1 VNRAIAWFAE
11 NHVAA
16 NLLMMLLV
24 VGGLFSIPT
33 IKQEVFPELSLDI
46 ITVSV
51 VYPGAAPIEIEEG
64 ICIRIEEE
72 LQGLQGVKRISSTA
86 SEGSCLVAVELLAG
100 EDVRRRHDE
109 IRSRVDGIDTFPEE
123 AERPVIV
130 QAGVRFQVLD
140 VAVSGDLDEVTLK
153 RLAQQVRDEIAA
165 LPGITDVELVATRPY
180 EVAIEVSE
188 DALLRHDLTFDH
200 VVRAVRR
207 SSLDLPGGSVKT
219 AGGEILIRTKGQAY
233 RGGEFEELVLLSRA
247 DGSRLRLGDV
257 ARVVDGFEETDQL
270 AHFDGQPTALVEV
283 YRVGDQSALEISA
296 TVRDYIEHARARL
309 PAGVTLTIWQENA
322 RFLRTRLDTLL
333 RNGRDGFALV
343 LLVLALFLRL
353 RLAFWVSLGVPLSFL
368 GTLFVM
374 PSLDLS
380 INLVSLMAFIVV
392 LGIVVDDA
400 IVVGENAYTE
410 QSRGAAPLAGAV
422 AGAQGIAMP
431 VVFGVLTT
439 IVAFV
444 PMLFVPGPMGRMTRI
459 IPIIVIACLIFS
471 LVESL
476 LVLPAHLALAGSRK
490 ARGSNSVTRGWL
502 RFQDAVDSA
511 LQRWIRQVYR
521 PVLEILLEWRYLT
534 VAAGVS
540 ILLITLAALGGGWL
554 RFVFQPEVEGDV
566 AVAYLAMPLGTPIEV
581 TSEAVGQLRRAADEV
596 RREVDAD
603 RESGS
608 VIAHVFDAVGEQPYR
623 RRQAASATA
632 FSQAMGTGSHLGE
645 VEIEVVPAE
654 EREITV
660 EELTR
665 RWRERTGTIPGAV
678 ELSFASTLMTAG
690 APIHLE
696 LAGPDLGELVS
707 AAERVK
713 RALGVYPGVIDV
725 SDSFRGGKQEIELE
739 ILPEAEALGLT
750 LSDLAGQVRQAFYG
764 HEVQRIQRGRDDVRV
779 VVRYPAE
786 DRRSLGDLERM
797 RIRAADGSA
806 VPFFS
811 VARATLGRGFSSI
824 QREDRRRVVSVTAG
838 VDGRVANA
846 NEIIADLKRKAV
858 PEIEAI
864 HPRLRISFGG
874 EQREQAEV
882 LGSLIRG
889 WIIALFAIYALL
901 AVPLRSY
908 VQPLIIMA
916 AIPFGLVGAVG
927 GHLIMQYKFSMMSVV
942 GLVALSGVV
951 VNDSLVLVDYINK
964 CRAKG
969 AALQEAIREAGA
981 ARFRAI
987 LLTSL
992 TTFAGLTPLLL
1003 EQSVQAKLLIP
1014 MGISL
1019 AFGVIFA
1026 TLITLVMVPISYLIL
1041 EDLLQ
1046 AAGRLLRRG
1055 DVEDEMP
1062 AEMESAALRQ
1072 ESPGGSGIR

>member
-1 VNRAIAWFAE
+1 
-11 NHVAA
+11 
-16 NLLMMLLV
+16 M
-24 VGGLFSIPT
+24 
-33 IKQEVFPELSLDI
+33 
-46 ITVSV
+46 
-51 VYPGAAPIEIEEG
+51 
-64 ICIRIEEE
+64 
-72 LQGLQGVKRISSTA
+72 
-86 SEGSCLVAVELLAG
+86 
-100 EDVRRRHDE
+100 
-109 IRSRVDGIDTFPEE
+109 
-123 AERPVIV
+123 
-130 QAGVRFQVLD
+130 
-140 VAVSGDLDEVTLK
+140 
-153 RLAQQVRDEIAA
+153 
-165 LPGITDVELVATRPY
+165 ATRPY

-219 AGGEILIRTKGQAY
+219 AGGEILIRSKGQAY
-233 RGGEFEELVLLSRA
+233 RGGEFEGLVLLSHP
-247 DGSRLRLGDV
+247 DGSRLQLGDV
-257 ARVVDGFEETDQL
+257 AHVVDGFEETDQL
-270 AHFDGQPTALVEV
+270 AHFDGRPTTLVEV

-296 TVRDYIEHARARL
+296 TVRDYIEQARERL
-309 PAGVTLTIWQENA
+309 PAGVTLTVWQENA

-374 PSLDLS
+374 PSLGLS

-410 QSRGAAPLAGAV
+410 HSRGAEPLAGAV

-431 VVFGVLTT
+431 VIFGVLTT

-444 PMLFVPGPMGRMTRI
+444 PMLFVAGPMGRMTRI
-459 IPIIVIACLIFS
+459 IPMIVIACLIFS
-471 LVESL
+471 LIESL
-476 LVLPAHLALAGSRK
+476 FVLPAHLALAG
-490 ARGSNSVTRGWL
+490 ARETRGKNPVTRNWL
-502 RFQDAVDSA
+502 RFQGAVAAA
-511 LQRWIRQVYR
+511 LQWWIREVYR

-540 ILLITLAALGGGWL
+540 ILLIAMAILGGGWL
-554 RFVFQPEVEGDV
+554 RFVFQPEVEGEV
-566 AVAYLAMPLGTPIEV
+566 AVAYLTMPLGTPVEV
-581 TSEAVGQLRRAADEV
+581 TSEAVSQLVRSAEEV
-596 RREVDAD
+596 RREVDAE

-623 RRQAASATA
+623 RRQASSIAA
-632 FSQAMGTGSHLGE
+632 FSEAIGIGSHLGE
-645 VEIEVVPAE
+645 VEIEVVPSE
-654 EREITV
+654 EREISV

-665 RWRERTGTIPGAV
+665 RWRERTGMIPGAV
-678 ELSFASTLMTAG
+678 ELSFVSTLITAG

-696 LAGPDLGELVS
+696 LAGPDLEELAS

-713 RALGVYPGVIDV
+713 SGLAAYPGVIDI

-764 HEVQRIQRGRDDVRV
+764 HEVQRIQRGRDDVKV
-779 VVRYPAE
+779 MVRYPAE

-806 VPFFS
+806 VPFTS
-811 VARATLGRGFSSI
+811 VAHANLGRGFSSI

-838 VDGRVANA
+838 VDGRIANA
-846 NEIIADLKRKAV
+846 NEIIADLKREVV

-864 HPRLRISFGG
+864 HPRLQISFGG

-908 VQPLIIMA
+908 VQPLIIMV

-951 VNDSLVLVDYINK
+951 VNDSLVLVDYINR

-969 AALQEAIREAGA
+969 AALQDAIREAGA

-992 TTFAGLTPLLL
+992 TTFAGLTPLLM

-1026 TLITLVMVPISYLIL
+1026 TLITLVMVPVSYLIF

-1046 AAGRLLRRG
+1046 AAGWLLRRG
-1055 DVEDEMP
+1055 DLEDAMPVEMRPDV
-1062 AEMESAALRQ
+1062 ARQ
-1072 ESPGGSGIR
+1072 EGGGGSGMR

>member
-1 VNRAIAWFAE
+1 VNRAIAWFAG

-24 VGGLFSIPT
+24 VGGLLSIPT
-33 IKQEVFPELSLDI
+33 IKQEIMPELSLDVV
-46 ITVSV
+46 TVRV

-86 SEGSCLVAVELLAG
+86 AEGVCLVSVELVAG
-100 EDVRRRHDE
+100 EDVRRRLDE
-109 IRSRVDGIDTFPEE
+109 IRSRVDGIDSFPEE
-123 AERPVIV
+123 AEKPVIA
-130 QAGVRFQVLD
+130 QADIRFQVLD
-140 VAVSGDLDEVTLK
+140 VAVSGDVGEASLK
-153 RLAQQVRDEIAA
+153 RLGQQVRDEISA

-188 DALLRHDLTFDH
+188 DALLRHDLSFDH

-219 AGGEILIRTKGQAY
+219 AGGEVLIRTKGQAY
-233 RGGEFEELVLLSRA
+233 RGGEFEKLVLLSRP

-270 AHFDGQPTALVEV
+270 AHFDGRPTTLVEV
-283 YRVGDQSALEISA
+283 YRVGNQSALEVSA
-296 TVRDYIEHARARL
+296 AVREYIEQARERL
-309 PAGVTLTIWQENA
+309 PAGVTLTVWQENA
-322 RFLRTRLDTLL
+322 RFLRARLDTLL
-333 RNGRDGFALV
+333 VNGRDGFALV

-368 GTLFVM
+368 GALFVM
-374 PSLDLS
+374 PSLGLS
-380 INLVSLMAFIVV
+380 INLISLMAFIVV

-410 QSRGAAPLAGAV
+410 QSRGAAPLAGAI

-444 PMLFVPGPMGRMTRI
+444 PMLFVVGPTGRMTRI
-459 IPIIVIACLIFS
+459 IPMIVIACLIFS
-471 LVESL
+471 LIESL
-476 LVLPAHLALAGSRK
+476 FVLPAHLAHAGSRET
-490 ARGSNSVTRGWL
+490 RGSNPVTRTWL
-502 RFQDAVDSA
+502 RFQGAVASA
-511 LQRWIRQVYR
+511 LQRLIREVYR
-521 PVLEILLEWRYLT
+521 PVLETLLEWRYLT

-540 ILLITLAALGGGWL
+540 VLLMAMAMLGGGWL
-554 RFVFQPEVEGDV
+554 RFVFQPEVEGEV
-566 AVAYLAMPLGTPIEV
+566 AVAYLTMPLGTPVEV
-581 TSEAVGQLRRAADEV
+581 TAEAVGQLVRAAEEV
-596 RREVDAD
+596 RREVDAE

-623 RRQAASATA
+623 RRQASSVAAL
-632 FSQAMGTGSHLGE
+632 SQSYGTGSHLGE
-645 VEIEVVPAE
+645 VEIEVVPSE
-654 EREITV
+654 ERDITV

-665 RWRERTGTIPGAV
+665 RWRERTGMIPGAV
-678 ELSFASTLMTAG
+678 ELSFVSTLITAG

-696 LAGPDLGELVS
+696 LAGSDLDELVT

-713 RALGVYPGVIDV
+713 RILAVYPGVMDI

-764 HEVQRIQRGRDDVRV
+764 HEVQRIQRGRDDVKV

-806 VPFFS
+806 VPFSS
-811 VARATLGRGFSSI
+811 VAHANLGRGFSSI
-824 QREDRRRVVSVTAG
+824 QREDRRRVVSVTAA
-838 VDGRVANA
+838 VDTHVSNA
-846 NEIIADLKRKAV
+846 NEIVADLKRELV

-864 HPRLRISFGG
+864 HPRVQISFGG

-889 WIIALFAIYALL
+889 WIIALIAIYALL

-908 VQPLIIMA
+908 LQPLIIMV
-916 AIPFGLVGAVG
+916 AIPFGLVGAVA

-951 VNDSLVLVDYINK
+951 VNDSLVLVDYVNK
-964 CRAKG
+964 RRAKG
-969 AALQEAIREAGA
+969 AAMQDAIREAGA
-981 ARFRAI
+981 ARFRAV

-992 TTFAGLTPLLL
+992 TTFAGLTPLLM
-1003 EQSVQAKLLIP
+1003 EQNVQAKLLIP

-1026 TLITLVMVPISYLIL
+1026 TLITLVMVPVSYLIL
-1041 EDLLQ
+1041 EDLLHV
-1046 AAGRLLRRG
+1046 AGRLLRRDEVDDG
-1055 DVEDEMP
+1055 IPVEVKPAAAPQEGASWSGMP
-1062 AEMESAALRQ
+1062 
-1072 ESPGGSGIR
+1072 

>member
-1 VNRAIAWFAE
+1 VNRAIAWFAG
-11 NHVAA
+11 NPVAA

-24 VGGLFSIPT
+24 VGGVLSVLT
-33 IKQEVFPELSLDI
+33 IKQELMPELSLDAV
-46 ITVSV
+46 TVRV
-51 VYPGAAPIEIEEG
+51 VYPGAAPEEIEEG

-72 LQGLQGVKRISSTA
+72 LQGLQGIKQIRSTA
-86 SEGSCLVAVELLAG
+86 AEGVCLVSVNLVAG
-100 EDVRRRHDE
+100 EDVRRRLDE
-109 IRSRVDGIDTFPEE
+109 IQSRVDGIDSFPEE
-123 AERPVIV
+123 AEKPAVL
-130 QAGVRFQVLD
+130 QAEVRFQVLD
-140 VAVSGDLDEVTLK
+140 VAVSGDVDEATLK
-153 RLAQQVRDEIAA
+153 RLGQQVRDEIAA

-180 EVAIEVSE
+180 EVAIEVAE
-188 DALLRHDLTFDH
+188 GALLRHDLTFDH

-219 AGGEILIRTKGQAY
+219 AGGEILIRSKGQAY
-233 RGGEFEELVLLSRA
+233 RGGEFEKLVLLSRP
-247 DGSRLRLGDV
+247 DGSRLQLGDV
-257 ARVVDGFEETDQL
+257 ARVVDGFEETDRL
-270 AHFDGQPTALVEV
+270 ARFDGRPTTLVEV
-283 YRVGDQSALEISA
+283 YRVGNQSALEIST
-296 TVRDYIEHARARL
+296 TVREYIEQANQDL
-309 PAGVTLTIWQENA
+309 PAGVTLTVWQENA
-322 RFLRTRLDTLL
+322 RYLRARLDTLL

-380 INLVSLMAFIVV
+380 INLISLMAFIVV

-400 IVVGENAYTE
+400 IVVGENAHTE
-410 QSRGAAPLAGAV
+410 QSRGAAPLPGAIAGAHGV
-422 AGAQGIAMP
+422 AMP

-444 PMLFVPGPMGRMTRI
+444 PMLFVVGSSGRMVRVV
-459 IPIIVIACLIFS
+459 PMIVIACLIFS
-471 LVESL
+471 LIESL
-476 LVLPAHLALAGSRK
+476 FVLPAHLAHAGSRET
-490 ARGSNSVTRGWL
+490 RGSNPVTRTWL
-502 RFQDAVDSA
+502 RFQGAVASA
-511 LQRWIRQVYR
+511 LQWVIHEVYR
-521 PVLEILLEWRYLT
+521 PALEILLEWRYLT

-540 ILLITLAALGGGWL
+540 ILLIAMAILGGGWL

-566 AVAYLAMPLGTPIEV
+566 AVAYLTMPLGTPVEV
-581 TSEAVGQLRRAADEV
+581 TAEAVGQLTRAAEEV
-596 RREVDAD
+596 RREVDAE

-623 RRQAASATA
+623 RRQASTVTA
-632 FSQAMGTGSHLGE
+632 MSQSLPTGSHLGE
-645 VEIEVVPAE
+645 VEIEVVPSE
-654 EREITV
+654 ERDITV

-665 RWRERTGTIPGAV
+665 RWRERTGMIPGAV
-678 ELSFASTLMTAG
+678 ELSFASTMISAG
-690 APIHLE
+690 AAIHLE
-696 LAGPDLGELVS
+696 LSGPDLDELVS
-707 AAERVK
+707 SAERLK
-713 RALGVYPGVIDV
+713 RALAGYPGVMDI

-764 HEVQRIQRGRDDVRV
+764 HEVQRIQRGRDDVKV

-806 VPFFS
+806 VPFTS
-811 VARATLGRGFSSI
+811 VASATLGRGFSSI
-824 QREDRRRVVSVTAG
+824 QREDRRRVVSVTAA
-838 VDGRVANA
+838 VDTRIANA
-846 NEIIADLKRKAV
+846 NEIVADLEREV
-858 PEIEAI
+858 LPEVEAI
-864 HPRLRISFGG
+864 HPRVQISFAG

-889 WIIALFAIYALL
+889 WIVALIAIYALL

-908 VQPLIIMA
+908 AQPLIIMS

-927 GHLIMQYKFSMMSVV
+927 GHLIMQYQFSMMSVV

-964 CRAKG
+964 RRAQG
-969 AALQEAIREAGA
+969 AALRDAIREAGA

-992 TTFAGLTPLLL
+992 TTFAGLTPLLM
-1003 EQSVQAKLLIP
+1003 ERSVQAKFLIP

-1026 TLITLVMVPISYLIL
+1026 TLITLVLVPVSCLIL

-1046 AAGRLLRRG
+1046 ATGRLFRRG
-1055 DVEDEMP
+1055 ELDDGASVEVRP
-1062 AEMESAALRQ
+1062 AVACQ
-1072 ESPGGSGIR
+1072 ESGSLSGVP

>member
-1 VNRAIAWFAE
+1 VNRAIAWFAG

-24 VGGLFSIPT
+24 VGGLLSIPT
-33 IKQEVFPELSLDI
+33 IKQEIMPELSLDVV
-46 ITVSV
+46 TVSV
-51 VYPGAAPIEIEEG
+51 VYPGAAPVEIEKG

-72 LQGLQGVKRISSTA
+72 LQGLQGVKRIGSTA
-86 SEGSCLVAVELLAG
+86 AEGVCVVRVELLAG
-100 EDVRRRHDE
+100 EDVRRRLDE
-109 IRSRVDGIDTFPEE
+109 VRSRVDGIDTFPEE
-123 AERPVIV
+123 AEKPVIV
-130 QAGVRFQVLD
+130 QADVRFQVLD
-140 VAVSGDLDEVTLK
+140 VAVSGDVDEATLK
-153 RLAQQVRDEIAA
+153 RLGQQVRDEIAA
-165 LPGITDVELVATRPY
+165 LPGITDVELVATRSY

-188 DALLRHDLTFDH
+188 DALLRHDLSFDH
-200 VVRAVRR
+200 VVSAVRR

-233 RGGEFEELVLLSRA
+233 RGGEFEKLVLLSRP
-247 DGSRLRLGDV
+247 DGSRLQLGDV
-257 ARVVDGFEETDQL
+257 ARVVDGFEETDQV
-270 AHFDGQPTALVEV
+270 AYFDGRPTTLVEV
-283 YRVGDQSALEISA
+283 YRVGNQSALEISA
-296 TVRDYIEHARARL
+296 TVGEYIEKAQGSL
-309 PAGVTLTIWQENA
+309 PAGVTLTVWQENA
-322 RFLRTRLDTLL
+322 RFLRARLDTLL

-380 INLVSLMAFIVV
+380 INLISLMAFIVV

-410 QSRGAAPLAGAV
+410 QSRGAAPLAGAI
-422 AGAQGIAMP
+422 AGAHGIAMP
-431 VVFGVLTT
+431 VIFGVLTT

-444 PMLFVPGPMGRMTRI
+444 PMLFVVGPSGRMVRI
-459 IPIIVIACLIFS
+459 IPMIVITCLVFS
-471 LVESL
+471 LIESL
-476 LVLPAHLALAGSRK
+476 FVLPAHLARAGAK
-490 ARGSNSVTRGWL
+490 ETRGSNPVTRTWL
-502 RFQDAVDSA
+502 RFQGGIASA
-511 LQRWIRQVYR
+511 LQWWIREVYR

-540 ILLITLAALGGGWL
+540 VLLIAMAILGGGWL

-566 AVAYLAMPLGTPIEV
+566 AVAYLTMPLGTPVEV
-581 TSEAVGQLRRAADEV
+581 TVEAVGQLAHAADEV
-596 RREVDAD
+596 RREIDAE

-608 VIAHVFDAVGEQPYR
+608 VIAHVFEVVGEQPYR
-623 RRQAASATA
+623 RRQASTVDAWSR
-632 FSQAMGTGSHLGE
+632 GHPTGSHLGE
-645 VEIEVVPAE
+645 VEVEVVPSE
-654 EREITV
+654 ERAISV
-660 EELTR
+660 EEITR
-665 RWRERTGTIPGAV
+665 RWRERTGMIPGAV
-678 ELSFASTLMTAG
+678 ELSFVSTMITAG

-696 LAGPDLGELVS
+696 LAGQDLDELVS
-707 AAERVK
+707 VAERVK
-713 RALGVYPGVIDV
+713 RALAVYPGVMDI

-764 HEVQRIQRGRDDVRV
+764 HEVQRIQRGRDDVKV

-806 VPFFS
+806 VPFSS

-838 VDGRVANA
+838 VDTQMANA
-846 NEIIADLKRKAV
+846 NQIVADLKREV
-858 PEIEAI
+858 LPEIQVI
-864 HPRLRISFGG
+864 HPRVQISFGG

-889 WIIALFAIYALL
+889 WILALIAIYALL

-908 VQPLIIMA
+908 AQPFIIMA

-942 GLVALSGVV
+942 GMVAVSGVV
-951 VNDSLVLVDYINK
+951 VNDSLVLVDYVNK

-969 AALQEAIREAGA
+969 AALQDAIRAAGT
-981 ARFRAI
+981 ARFRAV

-992 TTFAGLTPLLL
+992 TTFAGLTPLLM
-1003 EQSVQAKLLIP
+1003 EPSVQAKFLIP
-1014 MGISL
+1014 MAISL

-1026 TLITLVMVPISYLIL
+1026 TLITLVIVPVSYLIL
-1041 EDLLQ
+1041 EDLLHV
-1046 AAGRLLRRG
+1046 AGRLFRSG
-1055 DVEDEMP
+1055 GVDEAGP
-1062 AEMESAALRQ
+1062 SIGEFARDA
-1072 ESPGGSGIR
+1072 

>member
-1 VNRAIAWFAE
+1 MNRAIAWFAE

-24 VGGLFSIPT
+24 AGGILSIPT
-33 IKQEVFPELSLDI
+33 IKQEIFPEIKLDVV
-46 ITVSV
+46 TVSV
-51 VYPGAAPIEIEEG
+51 LYPGAAPIEIEEG

-86 SEGSCLVAVELLAG
+86 AEGLCLVSVELLAG

-109 IRSRVDGIDTFPEE
+109 IRGRIDRIDSFPEE
-123 AERPVIV
+123 AEKPVIV
-130 QAGVRFQVLD
+130 QADVRFQVLD
-140 VAVSGDLDEVTLK
+140 VAISGDVDEATLK
-153 RLAQQVRDEIAA
+153 RLGQQVRDEIAA
-165 LPGITDVELVATRPY
+165 LPGITDVEVVAARPY

-233 RGGEFEELVLLSRA
+233 RGGEFEGLVLLSHP
-247 DGSRLRLGDV
+247 DGSRLQLGDV

-270 AHFDGQPTALVEV
+270 AHFDGQPTTLVEV
-283 YRVGDQSALEISA
+283 YRVGNQSALEISA
-296 TVRDYIEHARARL
+296 TVRDYIEQARETF
-309 PAGVTLTIWQENA
+309 PAGVTLTVWQENA
-322 RFLRTRLDTLL
+322 RFLRTRLDSLL

-368 GTLFVM
+368 GALFVM
-374 PSLDLS
+374 PGLGLS
-380 INLVSLMAFIVV
+380 INLISLMAFIVV

-410 QSRGAAPLAGAV
+410 QSRGAAPLAGAI

-431 VVFGVLTT
+431 VIFGVLTT

-444 PMLFVPGPMGRMTRI
+444 PMLFVVGAQGRMVRI
-459 IPIIVIACLIFS
+459 IPMIVIACLVFS
-471 LVESL
+471 LIESL
-476 LVLPAHLALAGSRK
+476 FVLPAHLALAGSRQT
-490 ARGSNSVTRGWL
+490 RGKSPVTRTWL
-502 RFQDAVDSA
+502 RFQGAIASG
-511 LQRWIRQVYR
+511 LQRLIHQVYR
-521 PVLEILLEWRYLT
+521 PALEILLEWRYLT
-534 VAAGVS
+534 VAAGVAV
-540 ILLITLAALGGGWL
+540 LLIAMAVLGGGWL

-566 AVAYLAMPLGTPIEV
+566 VVAYLTMPQGTPVEV
-581 TSEAVGQLRRAADEV
+581 TGEAVGQMTRGAEEV
-596 RREVDAD
+596 RREVDAE

-623 RRQAASATA
+623 RRQAATIGGW
-632 FSQAMGTGSHLGE
+632 SQSLPTGSHLGE
-645 VEIEVVPAE
+645 VEIEVVPSE
-654 EREITV
+654 ERAITV
-660 EELTR
+660 EEFTR
-665 RWRERTGTIPGAV
+665 RWRERTGMVPGAV
-678 ELSFASTLMTAG
+678 ELSFVSTMITAG

-696 LAGPDLGELVS
+696 LAGPDLDELVTT
-707 AAERVK
+707 AERVK
-713 RALGVYPGVIDV
+713 RALAVYPGVRDI

-764 HEVQRIQRGRDDVRV
+764 HEVQRIQRGRDDVKV

-797 RIRAADGSA
+797 RIRTADGSA
-806 VPFFS
+806 VPFTS
-811 VARATLGRGFSSI
+811 VARANLGRGFSSI
-824 QREDRRRVVSVTAG
+824 QREDRRRVISVTAA
-838 VDGRVANA
+838 VDTRVANA
-846 NEIIADLKRKAV
+846 NEIVADLKREVV
-858 PEIEAI
+858 PNIEAI
-864 HPRLRISFGG
+864 HPRVLISFGG

-889 WIIALFAIYALL
+889 WIIALIAIYALL

-908 VQPLIIMA
+908 AQPLIIMA

-964 CRAKG
+964 LRAKG
-969 AALQEAIREAGA
+969 TALQDAIREAGA

-992 TTFAGLTPLLL
+992 TTFAGLTPLLM
-1003 EQSVQAKLLIP
+1003 EQSVQAKFLIP

-1026 TLITLVMVPISYLIL
+1026 TLITLVMVPVSYLIL
-1041 EDLLQ
+1041 EDLVQ
-1046 AAGRLLRRG
+1046 VAGRLLRRG
-1055 DVEDEMP
+1055 DLDDGIPVVVKPTTAQE
-1062 AEMESAALRQ
+1062 ES
-1072 ESPGGSGIR
+1072 GSGSGMP

>member
-1 VNRAIAWFAE
+1 VNRAIAWFAG

-16 NLLMMLLV
+16 NLLMMLVV
-24 VGGLFSIPT
+24 VGGLLSIST
-33 IKQEVFPELSLDI
+33 INQEIFPEIKLDVV
-46 ITVSV
+46 TVSV
-51 VYPGAAPIEIEEG
+51 LYPGAAPIEIEEG
-64 ICIRIEEE
+64 ICVRIEEE
-72 LQGLQGVKRISSTA
+72 LQGLRGVKRISSTA
-86 SEGSCLVAVELLAG
+86 AEGLCLVSVELLAG
-100 EDVRRRHDE
+100 EDVRRRLDE
-109 IRSRVDGIDTFPEE
+109 IRGRIDRIDSFPEE
-123 AERPVIV
+123 AEKPVIV
-130 QAGVRFQVLD
+130 QADVRFQVLD
-140 VAVSGDLDEVTLK
+140 VAISGDVDEATLK
-153 RLAQQVRDEIAA
+153 RLGQRVRDEIAA
-165 LPGITDVELVATRPY
+165 LPGITDVEVVATRPY

-188 DALLRHDLTFDH
+188 DALLRHDLTLEH

-233 RGGEFEELVLLSRA
+233 RGGEFEGLVLLSRP
-247 DGSRLRLGDV
+247 DGSRLQLGDV

-270 AHFDGQPTALVEV
+270 AHFDGRPTTLVEV
-283 YRVGDQSALEISA
+283 YRVGNQSALEISA
-296 TVRDYIEHARARL
+296 TVRDYIAQARERL
-309 PAGVTLTIWQENA
+309 PAGVTLTVWQENA
-322 RFLRTRLDTLL
+322 RFLRTRLDSLL

-343 LLVLALFLRL
+343 LLALALFLRL

-374 PSLDLS
+374 PSLGLS
-380 INLVSLMAFIVV
+380 INLISLMAFIVV

-410 QSRGAAPLAGAV
+410 QSRGAAPLAGAI
-422 AGAQGIAMP
+422 AGAQGVAMP
-431 VVFGVLTT
+431 VIFGVLTT
-439 IVAFV
+439 IAAFV
-444 PMLFVPGPMGRMTRI
+444 PMLFVAGPTGRMTRI
-459 IPIIVIACLIFS
+459 IPMIVIACLVFS
-471 LVESL
+471 LIESL
-476 LVLPAHLALAGSRK
+476 FVLPAHLAHAGSRQT
-490 ARGSNSVTRGWL
+490 RGSNAVTRNWL
-502 RFQDAVDSA
+502 RFQGAIASA
-511 LQRWIRQVYR
+511 LQRLIREVYR

-534 VAAGVS
+534 VAAGVAV
-540 ILLITLAALGGGWL
+540 LLIAMAVLGGGWL
-554 RFVFQPEVEGDV
+554 RFVFQPEVEGDL
-566 AVAYLAMPLGTPIEV
+566 AVAYLTMPLGTPVEV
-581 TSEAVGQLRRAADEV
+581 TGEAVGQLTRAAEEV
-596 RREVDAD
+596 RREVDAE

-608 VIAHVFDAVGEQPYR
+608 VIAHIFDAVGEQPYR
-623 RRQAASATA
+623 RRQAATIAGW
-632 FSQAMGTGSHLGE
+632 SQSLPTGSHLGE
-645 VEIEVVPAE
+645 VEIEVVPSE
-654 EREITV
+654 ERAITV

-665 RWRERTGTIPGAV
+665 RWRERTGTIPGVV
-678 ELSFASTLMTAG
+678 ELSFASTMITAG

-696 LAGPDLGELVS
+696 LAGPDLDELVTT
-707 AAERVK
+707 AEQVK
-713 RALGVYPGVIDV
+713 QALAVYPGVRDI

-764 HEVQRIQRGRDDVRV
+764 HEVQRIQRGRDDVKV

-806 VPFFS
+806 VPFTS
-811 VARATLGRGFSSI
+811 VARASLGRGFSSI
-824 QREDRRRVVSVTAG
+824 QREDRRRVVSVTAA
-838 VDGRVANA
+838 VDTRVANA
-846 NEIIADLKRKAV
+846 NEIVADLKREVV
-858 PEIEAI
+858 PNIEAI
-864 HPRLRISFGG
+864 HPRVQISFGG

-889 WIIALFAIYALL
+889 WIIALIAIYALL

-908 VQPLIIMA
+908 AQPLIIMV
-916 AIPFGLVGAVG
+916 AIPFGLVGAVA

-969 AALQEAIREAGA
+969 AALQDAIREAGA

-992 TTFAGLTPLLL
+992 TTFAGLTPLLM
-1003 EQSVQAKLLIP
+1003 EQSVQAKFLIP

-1026 TLITLVMVPISYLIL
+1026 TLVTLVMVPVSCLIL
-1041 EDLLQ
+1041 EDLVQ
-1046 AAGRLLRRG
+1046 VTGRLLRRG
-1055 DVEDEMP
+1055 DLDD
-1062 AEMESAALRQ
+1062 
-1072 ESPGGSGIR
+1072 GIRVGVKPAAVQEESGSWSGVP

>member
-1 VNRAIAWFAE
+1 VNRAIAWFAG

-24 VGGLFSIPT
+24 VGGLLSIPT
-33 IKQEVFPELSLDI
+33 IKQELMPEVSLDVV
-46 ITVSV
+46 TVRV

-64 ICIRIEEE
+64 ICVRIEEE

-86 SEGSCLVAVELLAG
+86 AEGVCLVSVELLAG
-100 EDVRRRHDE
+100 EDVRRRLDE
-109 IRSRVDGIDTFPEE
+109 VRSRVDGIDSFPQE
-123 AERPVIV
+123 AEKPVIV
-130 QAGVRFQVLD
+130 QADVRFQVLD
-140 VAVSGDLDEVTLK
+140 VAVSGDVDEVTLK
-153 RLAQQVRDEIAA
+153 RLGQQVRDEIAA

-219 AGGEILIRTKGQAY
+219 AGGEIMIRTKGQAY
-233 RGGEFEELVLLSRA
+233 RGDEFEKLVLLSRP
-247 DGSRLRLGDV
+247 DGSRLQLGDV

-270 AHFDGQPTALVEV
+270 AHFDGRPTTLVEV

-296 TVRDYIEHARARL
+296 TVRDYIEQAQADL
-309 PAGVTLTIWQENA
+309 PAGVTLTVWQENA
-322 RFLRTRLDTLL
+322 RFLRTRLDSLL
-333 RNGRDGFALV
+333 RNGRGGFALV

-380 INLVSLMAFIVV
+380 INLISLMAFIVV

-410 QSRGAAPLAGAV
+410 QSRGAAPLEGAI

-439 IVAFV
+439 IAAFV
-444 PMLFVPGPMGRMTRI
+444 PMLFVVGAQGRMVRVV
-459 IPIIVIACLIFS
+459 PMIVIACLAFS
-471 LVESL
+471 LIESL
-476 LVLPAHLALAGSRK
+476 FVLPAHLAHVGSRET
-490 ARGSNSVTRGWL
+490 RGKSPVTRTWL
-502 RFQDAVDSA
+502 RFQGAIASG
-511 LQRWIRQVYR
+511 LQWFIREIYR
-521 PVLEILLEWRYLT
+521 PALEIFLEWRYLT
-534 VAAGVS
+534 VAGGVS
-540 ILLITLAALGGGWL
+540 ILLIAMAILGGGWL

-566 AVAYLAMPLGTPIEV
+566 AVAYLSMPLGTPVEV
-581 TSEAVGQLRRAADEV
+581 TAEAVGQLTRAAQEV
-596 RREVDAD
+596 RREVDVQ

-608 VIAHVFDAVGEQPYR
+608 VITHVFDAVGEQPYR
-623 RRQAASATA
+623 RRQSSTIAAW
-632 FSQAMGTGSHLGE
+632 SQSLPTGSHLGE
-645 VEIEVVPAE
+645 VEIEVVPSE
-654 EREITV
+654 ERAISV

-678 ELSFASTLMTAG
+678 ELSFASTMITAG

-696 LAGPDLGELVS
+696 LTGPDLDELVA
-707 AAERVK
+707 AAERAK
-713 RALGVYPGVIDV
+713 RVLAVYPGVMDI

-764 HEVQRIQRGRDDVRV
+764 HEVQRIQRGRDDVKV

-797 RIRAADGSA
+797 RIRAADGSP
-806 VPFFS
+806 VPFAS
-811 VARATLGRGFSSI
+811 VARANLGRGFASI
-824 QREDRRRVVSVTAG
+824 HRQDRRRMVSVTAA
-838 VDGRVANA
+838 VDTQMANA
-846 NEIIADLKRKAV
+846 NEIVADLKREVV
-858 PEIEAI
+858 PDIEAI
-864 HPRLRISFGG
+864 HPGVQISFGG

-889 WIIALFAIYALL
+889 WIIALIAIYALL

-908 VQPLIIMA
+908 VQPLIIMV
-916 AIPFGLVGAVG
+916 AIPFGLVGAIG

-951 VNDSLVLVDYINK
+951 VNDSLVLVDYINRR
-964 CRAKG
+964 RAKG
-969 AALQEAIREAGA
+969 AALQDAIRDAGA

-992 TTFAGLTPLLL
+992 TTFAGLTPLLV
-1003 EQSVQAKLLIP
+1003 EQSVQAKFLIP
-1014 MGISL
+1014 MAISL

-1026 TLITLVMVPISYLIL
+1026 TLITLVMVPVSYLVL
-1041 EDLLQ
+1041 EDLLR
-1046 AAGRLLRRG
+1046 AAGRLLERG
-1055 DVEDEMP
+1055 DLDDGIPMGVKP
-1062 AEMESAALRQ
+1062 AAAQ
-1072 ESPGGSGIR
+1072 EEGGSWSGSP

>member
-1 VNRAIAWFAE
+1 VNRAIAWFAG

-16 NLLMMLLV
+16 NLLMMLLA
-24 VGGLFSIPT
+24 VGGLLSIPT
-33 IKQEVFPELSLDI
+33 IKQEVFPELNLDVV
-46 ITVSV
+46 TVSV
-51 VYPGAAPIEIEEG
+51 VYPGAAPMEIEEG

-86 SEGSCLVAVELLAG
+86 AEGVCLVSVELLAG
-100 EDVRRRHDE
+100 EDARRRLDE
-109 IRSRVDGIDTFPEE
+109 IRSRVDGIDSFPEE
-123 AERPVIV
+123 AEKPVIV

-140 VAVSGDLDEVTLK
+140 VAVSGDVDEATLK
-153 RLAQQVRDEIAA
+153 RLGQQVRDEIAA

-219 AGGEILIRTKGQAY
+219 AGGEILIRAKGQAY
-233 RGGEFEELVLLSRA
+233 RGGEFEGLVLLSRP

-270 AHFDGQPTALVEV
+270 AHFDGRPTTLVEV
-283 YRVGDQSALEISA
+283 YRVGNQSALEISA
-296 TVRDYIEHARARL
+296 TVREYIEQARERF
-309 PAGVTLTIWQENA
+309 PAGVTLTVWQENA

-374 PSLDLS
+374 PSLGLS

-410 QSRGAAPLAGAV
+410 QSRGAAPLAGAI

-431 VVFGVLTT
+431 VIFGVLTT

-444 PMLFVPGPMGRMTRI
+444 PMLFVVGPMGRMTRI
-459 IPIIVIACLIFS
+459 IPMIVIACLIFS
-471 LVESL
+471 LIESL
-476 LVLPAHLALAGSRK
+476 FVLPSHLAHAAARET
-490 ARGSNSVTRGWL
+490 RGSHPVTRTWL
-502 RFQDAVDSA
+502 RFQGIVAST
-511 LQRWIRQVYR
+511 LQRFIREVYR

-540 ILLITLAALGGGWL
+540 ILLIAMAILGGGWL
-554 RFVFQPEVEGDV
+554 RFVFQPEVEGEV
-566 AVAYLAMPLGTPIEV
+566 AVAYLTMPLGTPVEV
-581 TSEAVGQLRRAADEV
+581 TSEAVSQLVRAAEEV
-596 RREVDAD
+596 RREVDAE

-623 RRQAASATA
+623 RRQASSVAA
-632 FSQAMGTGSHLGE
+632 FSQANGTGSHLGE
-645 VEIEVVPAE
+645 VEIEVVPSE

-665 RWRERTGTIPGAV
+665 RWRERTGMIPGAV
-678 ELSFASTLMTAG
+678 ELSFASTLITAG

-696 LAGPDLGELVS
+696 LAGPDLDELVS

-713 RALGVYPGVIDV
+713 RALAVYPGVIDL

-764 HEVQRIQRGRDDVRV
+764 HEVQRIQRGRDDVKV

-806 VPFFS
+806 VPFSS

-824 QREDRRRVVSVTAG
+824 QREDRRRVVSVTAA
-838 VDGRVANA
+838 VDTRMANA
-846 NEIIADLKRKAV
+846 NEIVADLKSEVV
-858 PEIEAI
+858 PDIEAI
-864 HPRLRISFGG
+864 HPRLQISFGG

-916 AIPFGLVGAVG
+916 AIPFGLVGAIG

-969 AALQEAIREAGA
+969 AALQDAIREAGA

-992 TTFAGLTPLLL
+992 TTFAGLTPLLM

-1026 TLITLVMVPISYLIL
+1026 TLITLVIVPVSYLIL

-1046 AAGRLLRRG
+1046 VAGRLFRRG
-1055 DVEDEMP
+1055 DLEAGIPLEVKPAAPRESGTWSGMP
-1062 AEMESAALRQ
+1062 
-1072 ESPGGSGIR
+1072 

>member
-1 VNRAIAWFAE
+1 VNRAIAWFAG

-16 NLLMMLLV
+16 NLLMMLLA
-24 VGGLFSIPT
+24 VGGLLSIPT
-33 IKQEVFPELSLDI
+33 IKQEVFPELSLDVV
-46 ITVSV
+46 TVSV
-51 VYPGAAPIEIEEG
+51 VYPGAAPMEIEEG

-86 SEGSCLVAVELLAG
+86 AEGVCLVSVELLAG
-100 EDVRRRHDE
+100 EDVRRRLDE
-109 IRSRVDGIDTFPEE
+109 IRGRVDGIDSFPEE
-123 AERPVIV
+123 AEKPVIV

-140 VAVSGDLDEVTLK
+140 VAVSGDVDEATLK
-153 RLAQQVRDEIAA
+153 RLGQQVRDEIAA

-219 AGGEILIRTKGQAY
+219 AGGEILIRAKGQAY
-233 RGGEFEELVLLSRA
+233 RGGEFEGLVLLSRP

-270 AHFDGQPTALVEV
+270 AHFDDRPTTLVEV
-283 YRVGDQSALEISA
+283 YRVGNQSALEISA
-296 TVRDYIEHARARL
+296 TVREYIEQARERF
-309 PAGVTLTIWQENA
+309 PAGVTLTVWQENA

-374 PSLDLS
+374 PSLGLS

-410 QSRGAAPLAGAV
+410 QSRGAAPLAGAI

-431 VVFGVLTT
+431 VIFGVLTT

-444 PMLFVPGPMGRMTRI
+444 PMLFVVGPMGRMTRI
-459 IPIIVIACLIFS
+459 IPMIVIACLIFS
-471 LVESL
+471 LIESL
-476 LVLPAHLALAGSRK
+476 FVLPSHLAHAAARET
-490 ARGSNSVTRGWL
+490 RGSHPVTRTWL
-502 RFQDAVDSA
+502 RFQGTVAST
-511 LQRWIRQVYR
+511 LQRFIREVYR

-540 ILLITLAALGGGWL
+540 ILLIAMAILGGGWL
-554 RFVFQPEVEGDV
+554 RFVFQPEVEGEV
-566 AVAYLAMPLGTPIEV
+566 AVAYLTMPLGTPVEV
-581 TSEAVGQLRRAADEV
+581 TSEAVSQLVRAAEEV
-596 RREVDAD
+596 RREVDAE

-623 RRQAASATA
+623 RRQASSVAA
-632 FSQAMGTGSHLGE
+632 FSQANGTGSHLGE
-645 VEIEVVPAE
+645 VEIEVVPSE

-665 RWRERTGTIPGAV
+665 RWRERTGMIPGAV
-678 ELSFASTLMTAG
+678 ELSFASTLITAG

-696 LAGPDLGELVS
+696 LAGPDLDELVS

-713 RALGVYPGVIDV
+713 RALAVYPGVIDL

-764 HEVQRIQRGRDDVRV
+764 HEVQRIQRGRDDVKV

-806 VPFFS
+806 VPFSS

-824 QREDRRRVVSVTAG
+824 QREDRRRVVSVTAA
-838 VDGRVANA
+838 VDTRMANA
-846 NEIIADLKRKAV
+846 NEIVADLKSEVV
-858 PEIEAI
+858 PDIEAI
-864 HPRLRISFGG
+864 HPRLQISFGG

-916 AIPFGLVGAVG
+916 AIPFGLVGAIG

-969 AALQEAIREAGA
+969 AALQDAIREAGA

-992 TTFAGLTPLLL
+992 TTFAGLTPLLM

-1026 TLITLVMVPISYLIL
+1026 TLITLVIVPVSYLIL

-1046 AAGRLLRRG
+1046 VAGRLFRRG
-1055 DVEDEMP
+1055 DLEAGIPLEVKPAAPRESGSWSGMP
-1062 AEMESAALRQ
+1062 
-1072 ESPGGSGIR
+1072 

>member
-1 VNRAIAWFAE
+1 VNRAIAWFAG

-24 VGGLFSIPT
+24 VGGILSIPT
-33 IKQEVFPELSLDI
+33 IKQEVFPELNLDVV
-46 ITVSV
+46 TVSV
-51 VYPGAAPIEIEEG
+51 VYPGAAPMEIEEG

-86 SEGSCLVAVELLAG
+86 AEGVCLVSVELLAG
-100 EDVRRRHDE
+100 EDVRRRLDE
-109 IRSRVDGIDTFPEE
+109 IRGRVDGIDSFPEE
-123 AERPVIV
+123 AEKPVIV

-140 VAVSGDLDEVTLK
+140 VAVSGDVDEATLK
-153 RLAQQVRDEIAA
+153 RLGQQVRDEIAA

-219 AGGEILIRTKGQAY
+219 AGGEILIRAKGQAY
-233 RGGEFEELVLLSRA
+233 RGGEFEGLVLLSRP

-257 ARVVDGFEETDQL
+257 AHVVDGFEETDQL
-270 AHFDGQPTALVEV
+270 AHFDGRPTTLVEV
-283 YRVGDQSALEISA
+283 YRVGNQSALEISA
-296 TVRDYIEHARARL
+296 TVREYIEQARERF
-309 PAGVTLTIWQENA
+309 PAGVTLTVWQENA

-374 PSLDLS
+374 PSLGLS

-410 QSRGAAPLAGAV
+410 QSRGAAPLAGAI

-431 VVFGVLTT
+431 VIFGVLTT

-444 PMLFVPGPMGRMTRI
+444 PMLFVVGPMGRMTRI
-459 IPIIVIACLIFS
+459 IPMIVIACLIFS
-471 LVESL
+471 LIESL
-476 LVLPAHLALAGSRK
+476 FVLPSHLAHAAARET
-490 ARGSNSVTRGWL
+490 RGSHPVTRTWL
-502 RFQDAVDSA
+502 RFQGIVAST
-511 LQRWIRQVYR
+511 LQRFIREVYR

-540 ILLITLAALGGGWL
+540 ILLIAMAILGGGWL
-554 RFVFQPEVEGDV
+554 RFVFQPEVEGEV
-566 AVAYLAMPLGTPIEV
+566 AVAYLTMPLGTPVEV
-581 TSEAVGQLRRAADEV
+581 TSEAVSQLVRAAEEV
-596 RREVDAD
+596 RREVDAE

-623 RRQAASATA
+623 RRQASSVAA
-632 FSQAMGTGSHLGE
+632 FSQANGTGSHLGE
-645 VEIEVVPAE
+645 VEIEVVPSE

-665 RWRERTGTIPGAV
+665 RWRERTGMIPGAV
-678 ELSFASTLMTAG
+678 ELSFASTLITAG

-696 LAGPDLGELVS
+696 LAGPDLDELVS

-713 RALGVYPGVIDV
+713 RALAVYPGVIDI

-764 HEVQRIQRGRDDVRV
+764 HEVQRIQRGRDDVKV

-806 VPFFS
+806 VPFSS

-824 QREDRRRVVSVTAG
+824 QREDRRRVVSVTAA
-838 VDGRVANA
+838 VDTRMANA
-846 NEIIADLKRKAV
+846 NEIVADLKSEVV
-858 PEIEAI
+858 PDIEAI
-864 HPRLRISFGG
+864 HPRLQISFGG

-916 AIPFGLVGAVG
+916 AIPFGLVGAIG

-969 AALQEAIREAGA
+969 AALQDAIREAGA
-981 ARFRAI
+981 ARFRAV

-1026 TLITLVMVPISYLIL
+1026 TLITLVIVPVSYLIL

-1046 AAGRLLRRG
+1046 VAGRLFGRG
-1055 DVEDEMP
+1055 DLHDEIPLEVKP
-1062 AEMESAALRQ
+1062 AAVAQ
-1072 ESPGGSGIR
+1072 ESGSWSGMP

>member
-1 VNRAIAWFAE
+1 VNRAIAWFAG

-24 VGGLFSIPT
+24 VGGLLSIPT
-33 IKQEVFPELSLDI
+33 IKQELMPELSLDVV
-46 ITVSV
+46 TVRV
-51 VYPGAAPIEIEEG
+51 AYPGAAPIEIEEG

-86 SEGSCLVAVELLAG
+86 AEGLCLVSVELVAG
-100 EDVRRRHDE
+100 EDVRRRLDE
-109 IRSRVDGIDTFPEE
+109 IRSRVDGIDSFPEE
-123 AERPVIV
+123 AEKPVIV
-130 QAGVRFQVLD
+130 QANVRFQVLD
-140 VAVSGDLDEVTLK
+140 VAVSGDVDEATLK
-153 RLAQQVRDEIAA
+153 RLGQQVRDEIAA

-188 DALLRHDLTFDH
+188 DALLRHELTFDH

-207 SSLDLPGGSVKT
+207 SSLDLPGGSLKT

-233 RGGEFEELVLLSRA
+233 RGGEFEKLVLLSRP
-247 DGSRLRLGDV
+247 DGSRLQLGDV

-270 AHFDGQPTALVEV
+270 AHFDGRPTTLVEV
-283 YRVGDQSALEISA
+283 YRVGHQSALEIS
-296 TVRDYIEHARARL
+296 TSVREYIEQARGRL
-309 PAGVTLTIWQENA
+309 PAGVTLTVWQENA
-322 RFLRTRLDTLL
+322 KFLRARLDSLL

-368 GTLFVM
+368 GALFAM
-374 PSLDLS
+374 PSLGLS
-380 INLVSLMAFIVV
+380 INLISLMAFIVV

-410 QSRGAAPLAGAV
+410 QSRGAAPLAGAI

-444 PMLFVPGPMGRMTRI
+444 PMLFVMGPSGRMVRV
-459 IPIIVIACLIFS
+459 IPMIVIACLVFS
-471 LVESL
+471 LLESL
-476 LVLPAHLALAGSRK
+476 FVLPAHLAHAGSRQT
-490 ARGSNSVTRGWL
+490 RGKSPVTRAWL
-502 RFQDAVDSA
+502 RFQGAIASA
-511 LQRWIRQVYR
+511 LQRLIREVYR
-521 PVLEILLEWRYLT
+521 PALEILLEWRYLT

-540 ILLITLAALGGGWL
+540 ILLIAMAVLGGGWL

-566 AVAYLAMPLGTPIEV
+566 AVAYLTMPLGTPVEV
-581 TSEAVGQLRRAADEV
+581 TAEAVGQLTRAAEEV
-596 RREVDAD
+596 RREVDAE

-623 RRQAASATA
+623 RRQSSTVAAW
-632 FSQAMGTGSHLGE
+632 SQSLPTGSHLGE
-645 VEIEVVPAE
+645 VEIEVVPSD
-654 EREITV
+654 ERAITV

-665 RWRERTGTIPGAV
+665 RWRERTGVIPGAV
-678 ELSFASTLMTAG
+678 ELSFASTMITAG

-696 LAGPDLGELVS
+696 LAGPDLDELVT
-707 AAERVK
+707 AAERAK
-713 RALGVYPGVIDV
+713 RALAVYPGVMDI

-764 HEVQRIQRGRDDVRV
+764 HEAQRIQRGRDDVKV

-806 VPFFS
+806 VPFTS
-811 VARATLGRGFSSI
+811 VARANLGRGFSSI
-824 QREDRRRVVSVTAG
+824 QREDRRRVVSVTAS
-838 VDGRVANA
+838 VDTKMANA
-846 NEIIADLKRKAV
+846 NEIVADLKKEV
-858 PEIEAI
+858 VTDIEAI
-864 HPRLRISFGG
+864 HPRVKISFGG
-874 EQREQAEV
+874 EQREQEEV

-889 WIIALFAIYALL
+889 WIIALIAIYALL

-908 VQPLIIMA
+908 AQPLIIMA

-964 CRAKG
+964 RRAKG
-969 AALQEAIREAGA
+969 AALQDAIREAGV

-1003 EQSVQAKLLIP
+1003 ERSVQAKFLIP

-1026 TLITLVMVPISYLIL
+1026 TLVTLVMVPVSYLIL
-1041 EDLLQ
+1041 DDLLQ

-1055 DVEDEMP
+1055 DLDDGIPVGVKP
-1062 AEMESAALRQ
+1062 AAAQ
-1072 ESPGGSGIR
+1072 EEGGGWSGVP